1 MVFWTEFMGFS
12 NNPDP
17 VQASVETLAIW
28 SIIILLVKIWDAI
41 NDPIIGGLI
50 DKIQPKPGQSKFKPW
65 IFWGSIA
72 LMFGGAVCFI
82 PIPTAPVWVKI
93 LICIVGY
100 LIWDM
105 AYTLVNVPYGS
116 LNSVISTNSA
126 ERASLSTWRSIGSFV
141 GNIGLSIALPLIVYA
156 EDGSIIGQSM
166 FVVGLVTG
174 VIAVIFFQF
183 FCRGTTERV
192 IVDYAAQ
199 KQEHK
204 QSYFKSLKNFFTN
217 KAAVSYTLTS
227 IFQLLAMAFMQ
238 TYVVYFFKAAWPE
251 LVQMSGIFSMLSMIP
266 LFLLIPFATKLV
278 AKFGKKE
285 ASTWPNIFGVIS
297 GLLLVLVPMET
308 MGTAGIVLFV
318 ISSVFIGLAIS
329 VNSLVGWAMVADCI
343 DSQEIKTGVREE
355 GVVYA
360 TYSLGRKL
368 AQGLGSALVSAFLIV
383 AAYNT
388 EFGDAGL
395 PQEDGVALKIRIIL
409 GVVYMVC
416 FVAQFVLLHWVYD
429 LDKKKVEEMEAKL
442 GRTNEVDINQHLD
455 AMND

>member
-1 MVFWTEFMGFS
+1 
-12 NNPDP
+12 
-17 VQASVETLAIW
+17 
-28 SIIILLVKIWDAI
+28 
-41 NDPIIGGLI
+41 
-50 DKIQPKPGQSKFKPW
+50 
-65 IFWGSIA
+65 
-72 LMFGGAVCFI
+72 
-82 PIPTAPVWVKI
+82 
-93 LICIVGY
+93 
-100 LIWDM
+100 
-105 AYTLVNVPYGS
+105 
-116 LNSVISTNSA
+116 
-126 ERASLSTWRSIGSFV
+126 
-141 GNIGLSIALPLIVYA
+141 
-156 EDGSIIGQSM
+156 
-166 FVVGLVTG
+166 
-174 VIAVIFFQF
+174 
-183 FCRGTTERV
+183 
-192 IVDYAAQ
+192 
-199 KQEHK
+199 
-204 QSYFKSLKNFFTN
+204 
-217 KAAVSYTLTS
+217 
-227 IFQLLAMAFMQ
+227 MAFMQ

-285 ASTWPNIFGVIS
+285 ASTWPNILGVIS

-308 MGTAGIVLFV
+308 MGTAGIILFV
-318 ISSVFIGLAIS
+318 ISSVLIGLAIS
-329 VNSLVGWAMVADCI
+329 INSLVGWAMVADCI

-416 FVAQFVLLHWVYD
+416 FVAQFALLHWVYD
-429 LDKKKVEEMEAKL
+429 LDKKTVEEMEAKL